1 MARIKSKKFNGENY
15 RLIQSFP
22 TKSLAQSYA
31 KGLRKR
37 GIMGG
42 DVKVR
47 VTKEKGKY
55 PYKVWV
61 RGK

>member
-1 MARIKSKKFNGENY
+1 MSKIIKKKFNGEWF
-15 RLIQSFP
+15 RQIQSFT
-22 TKSLAQSYA
+22 TKEMAKSYA

-42 DVKVR
+42 SVKVR
-47 VTKEKGKY
+47 ITEEKGKY
-55 PYKVWV
+55 PHKVWV